1 MSDDFNLPIPNSTID
16 KAYDDLL
23 HPAAAEMGKILKRIP
38 AVINAACASIDMW
51 VFRRTYN
58 VEKIEHLLA
67 SRMPLDSLEKIVPP
81 NPYVLIPA
89 LQYISYSIS
98 SDELFDLYANL
109 LSKAMY
115 DDTKEKVH
123 PSFVE
128 IIKQLSPVDAL
139 VLKKF
144 ANSEE
149 PVAAAM
155 LSIRLRQRGL
165 HIVGQSSSERAF
177 LECVPNIHI
186 SGISEDQIL
195 VSVDNLK
202 RLGLVSL
209 FERYLLDVNAYD
221 FVKESHFY
229 KQVQKEFDELSNA
242 DSVDDSKQSE
252 FVAESIS
259 TKKHILTLTPIG
271 NAFCDICVKGL
282 K

>member
-16 KAYDDLL
+16 KTYDDLL
-23 HPAAAEMGKILKRIP
+23 HPAAVEMGKILKRIP

-51 VFRRTYN
+51 TFRRTYN
-58 VEKIEHLLA
+58 VEKIEQLLA

-98 SDELFDLYANL
+98 NDELFDLYANL
-109 LSKAMY
+109 LTKAMY

-123 PSFVE
+123 PSFIE
-128 IIKQLSPVDAL
+128 IIKQLSPIDAL

-144 ANSEE
+144 ADSGE
-149 PVAAAM
+149 PIAAAM
-155 LSIRLRQRGL
+155 LSIHLRQRGL
-165 HIVGQSSSERAF
+165 RIAGQSSSEYAF
-177 LECVPNIHI
+177 LECIPNIHI
-186 SGISEDQIL
+186 PGVSEEQIL

-209 FERYLLDVNAYD
+209 FERFFLDANAYD

-229 KQVQKEFDELSNA
+229 QKVQQEFDKLSDA
-242 DSVDDSKQSE
+242 E
-252 FVAESIS
+252 FIS
-259 TKKHILTLTPIG
+259 TKKHILTLTTIG
-271 NAFCDICVKGL
+271 DAFCDICVKGL